1 MVISIMG
8 HEQHVEY
15 AVEGKPMELTKE
27 FSQSVLPEVGVP
39 AQRLVYKFNRLP
51 YKYEPGVTRSLR
63 HAKQINAS
71 ITNEQDQ
78 KPVTPKPPQIT
89 TGFSSLP
96 SAFIPT
102 STPVS
107 KGRPWPVMPMP
118 TRPVWWYPGSS
129 PLALKPPVFSTGS
142 SIMFPLFNPLTSLP
156 LGFKPVERVS
166 PVYEVF
172 PLSNNTSVP
181 VSVIQRTA

>member
-1 MVISIMG
+1 M
-8 HEQHVEY
+8 
-15 AVEGKPMELTKE
+15 AVEWQWISVRLDTYLFDMSLNRRSSIVPVSSTSLSVTHSRNATLREVPELDYK
-27 FSQSVLPEVGVP
+27 VPVP

-63 HAKQINAS
+63 HARQINAS

-78 KPVTPKPPQIT
+78 NQSHLPPQIT
-89 TGFSSLP
+89 TDFSSLP

-107 KGRPWPVMPMP
+107 KGRPWPVMAMP

-129 PLALKPPVFSTGS
+129 LLALKPPVFYNAVN
-142 SIMFPLFNPLTSLP
+142 L
-156 LGFKPVERVS
+156 
-166 PVYEVF
+166 
-172 PLSNNTSVP
+172 
-181 VSVIQRTA
+181 VI